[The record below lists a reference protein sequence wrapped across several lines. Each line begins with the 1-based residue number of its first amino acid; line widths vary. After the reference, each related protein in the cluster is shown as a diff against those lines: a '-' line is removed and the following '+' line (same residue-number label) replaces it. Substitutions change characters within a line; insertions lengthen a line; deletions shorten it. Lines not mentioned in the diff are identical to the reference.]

1 MSNVQTKTDDGKT
14 KNDKMNTFRSNDL
27 IDEFLT
33 TVSDRFGGC
42 GKSAVTRAVLESA
55 RKRYDSQDRHGQ
67 EVDLFPMEM
76 NS

>member
-1 MSNVQTKTDDGKT
+1 MSNVQTKTNDGKT

-42 GKSAVTRAVLESA
+42 GKSAATRAVIESA
-55 RKRYDSQDRHGQ
+55 IKRYDNQNRHEQ
-67 EVDLFPMEM
+67 ELDLSPLT
-76 NS
+76 